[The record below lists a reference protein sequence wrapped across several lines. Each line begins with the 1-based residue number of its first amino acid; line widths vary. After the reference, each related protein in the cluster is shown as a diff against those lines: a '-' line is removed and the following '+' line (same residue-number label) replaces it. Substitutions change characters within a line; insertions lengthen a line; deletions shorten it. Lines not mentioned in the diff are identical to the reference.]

1 MSDYMI
7 SYGPVSWR
15 DELPKL
21 SAVSLLQEHLATNPV
36 RCSQAEGERR
46 LMLAVLKYAVKDL
59 LSSRSAKKRADA
71 KRWFEDEM
79 DEGPF
84 SFLSVTSVLKI
95 ASDSFRTAVMRL
107 VDDSVQ
113 PKRTHRSH

>member
-1 MSDYMI
+1 MSDIMTA
-7 SYGPVSWR
+7 YGPVSWR
-15 DELPKL
+15 DELPDL
-21 SAVSLLQEHLATNPV
+21 SVESVLAAHLATNPAS
-36 RCSQAEGERR
+36 CSQAEGERR
-46 LMLAVLKYAVKDL
+46 LMLAVLEHAVKDL

-71 KRWFEDEM
+71 KRWLEDET
-79 DEGPF
+79 DEGTF